1 MTQEFPSFSVSH
13 WPGCAKAK
21 LQAVH
26 TADRKL
32 GAAVTAYASY
42 LHTGRL
48 YGTLAGADHA
58 RVAAWLSDVC
68 LTHSV
73 DPRNFVLWAHAL
85 DGCLFGAYGMLH
97 VVHGIGPGGSD
108 ITLDPYQVRTIQN
121 LLCAGGFI
129 GAFMGAGKTA
139 MGVSAA
145 VGHIE
150 NARQEYAMHDLP
162 SPPGRCWIFCSLNAM
177 PAWEVADRCELGKYF
192 AEVKILSIDSAH
204 KYTSISAGDV
214 MIVDEAHRAGNRT
227 TRCTKSLHTIR
238 SRFAFGIGLSGTVTH
253 AGVEKCLSLKDLAVP
268 GLAIFAKTWTA
279 GETFKCLVKKKI
291 GPRTVT
297 ALEKPTTERE
307 AFNQWLAFGVQLLSP
322 DSKEVQ
328 SAFKLPGQELH
339 EVTLNDP
346 WPPLEEDVARVAN
359 AVFEETGE
367 FPHAQAV
374 AHYLARDGLEKK
386 LDWLAG
392 ELADLS
398 TEAQIVVF
406 ANYRDSLDG
415 AQALLDTLSLSY
427 VRVDGDVTGL
437 DRSACQER
445 FRSGEAQ
452 VFLGQIHAASESM
465 NLQCANI
472 SITLDVS
479 WSCIDYSQALAR
491 THRRGQAA
499 PCIHID
505 LVHNR
510 LQARI
515 LDRLREGQDFAAEC
529 SSWQDIK
536 RSLSTLTLT
545 QPP

>member
-1 MTQEFPSFSVSH
+1 MREQKALMSEFPSFSISH
-13 WPGCAKAK
+13 WPGCVRAK
-21 LQAVH
+21 LQAVQ

-32 GAAVTAYASY
+32 CAAVTAIASWEK
-42 LHTGRL
+42 TDRI
-48 YGTLAGADHA
+48 YGTLAGADPK
-58 RVAAWLSDVC
+58 RVRAWMAEVC
-68 LTHSV
+68 LANSV
-73 DPRNFVLWAHAL
+73 DPANFRVWCMGLNGAKFGTDQVPDRVLGLKLDSYQMNAIKAL
-85 DGCLFGAYGMLH
+85 
-97 VVHGIGPGGSD
+97 
-108 ITLDPYQVRTIQN
+108 TI
-121 LLCAGGFI
+121 AGGVI

-139 MGVSAA
+139 MATAA
-145 VGHIE
+145 AIGSICVERGYSS
-150 NARQEYAMHDLP
+150 QP
-162 SPPGRCWIFCSLNAM
+162 TPGRCWIFCPLNAM
-177 PAWEVADRCELGKYF
+177 PTWEDAKHRELSKYF
-192 AEVKILSIDSAH
+192 AEVKIISIDSAH
-204 KYTSISAGDV
+204 KYTSVSEGDV
-214 MIVDEAHRAGNRT
+214 MIIDEVHRAGSGGARRT
-227 TRCTKSLHTIR
+227 KALHTIR
-238 SRFAFGIGLSGTVTH
+238 SRFRFCVCLTGTMVH
-253 AGVEKCLSLKDLAVP
+253 AGVEKCLSIKDLAVP
-268 GLAIFAKTWTA
+268 GLALFARNWTA

-307 AFNQWLAFGVQLLSP
+307 AFLEWLAMGVQLLSP

-346 WPPLEEDVARVAN
+346 WPPLTEDVARVAN

-374 AHYLARDGLEKK
+374 AHYLARDGLGKK

-392 ELADLS
+392 ELENLAVGTQLV
-398 TEAQIVVF
+398 IF

-415 AQALLDTLSLSY
+415 AEALLNTLGHTY
-427 VRVDGDVTGL
+427 VRVDGDVTGD
-437 DRSACQER
+437 DRSAAQRR
-445 FRSGEAQ
+445 FQTGEAA

-465 NLQCANI
+465 NLQNANI

-479 WSCIDYSQALAR
+479 WSCIDYSQSLAR
-491 THRRGQAA
+491 THRRGQIA

-529 SSWQDIK
+529 STWQDIK
-536 RSLSTLTLT
+536 RAMPNPTLIHT
-545 QPP
+545 P

>member
-1 MTQEFPSFSVSH
+1 MSEFPSFSVSH
-13 WPGCAKAK
+13 WQGCAKAQ

-32 GAAVTAYASY
+32 CAAVTAYASY
-42 LHTGRL
+42 LHTGKL
-48 YGTLAGADHA
+48 YGTLANADK
-58 RVAAWLSDVC
+58 RRIAAWVKDVC
-68 LTHSV
+68 LIHSV
-73 DPRNFVLWAHAL
+73 DPINFALWSFALSGAEMVVDRVPGTVLGL
-85 DGCLFGAYGMLH
+85 
-97 VVHGIGPGGSD
+97 
-108 ITLDPYQVRTIQN
+108 TLDTYQWTAIKG
-121 LLCAGGFI
+121 LTCAGGVI

-139 MGVSAA
+139 MATAAA
-145 VGHIE
+145 VGEIQFS
-150 NARQEYAMHDLP
+150 RSQTLP
-162 SPPGRCWIFCSLNAM
+162 EMPGRCWVFCPLNAM
-177 PAWEVADRCELGKYF
+177 PTWEDARTRELSKYF
-192 AEVKILSIDSAH
+192 AEVKIISIDSAH
-204 KYTSISAGDV
+204 KYTAISEGDV
-214 MIVDEAHRAGNRT
+214 MIVDEVHRAGTGSARRT
-227 TRCTKSLHTIR
+227 KALHTIR
-238 SRFAFGIGLSGTVTH
+238 SRFRFCVCLTGTMVH
-253 AGVEKCLSLKDLAVP
+253 AGVEKCLSIKDLAVP
-268 GLAIFAKTWTA
+268 GLAIFARNWTA

-307 AFNQWLAFGVQLLSP
+307 AFNQWLAIGVQLLSP

-374 AHYLARDGLEKK
+374 AHYLARDGLDKK
-386 LDWLAG
+386 LDWLAS
-392 ELADLS
+392 ELEGLEVG
-398 TEAQIVVF
+398 TQLVIF

-415 AQALLDTLSLSY
+415 AEALLNLLGLSY
-427 VRVDGDVTGL
+427 VRVDGDVTGG
-437 DRSACQER
+437 DRSNAQMR
-445 FRSGEAQ
+445 FQNGDAA

-536 RSLSTLTLT
+536 RSLSTLALT
-545 QPP
+545 QTPT

>member
-1 MTQEFPSFSVSH
+1 MNEFPSFSVSH

-32 GAAVTAYASY
+32 CAAVTAYASY
-42 LHTGRL
+42 LHTGKL
-48 YGTLAGADHA
+48 YGTLANADQA

-73 DPRNFVLWAHAL
+73 DPVDFGVWAHAL
-85 DGCLFGAYGMLH
+85 NGSLFDTGH
-97 VVHGIGPGGSD
+97 VPPTVLGL
-108 ITLDPYQVRTIQN
+108 TLDPYQWAAIKGLT
-121 LLCAGGFI
+121 CAGGVI

-139 MGVSAA
+139 MATAAA
-145 VGHIE
+145 VGHGG
-150 NARQEYAMHDLP
+150 
-162 SPPGRCWIFCSLNAM
+162 SRCWIFCPLNAM
-177 PAWEVADRCELGKYF
+177 PTWEDAKTRELSKYF
-192 AEVKILSIDSAH
+192 SEVKIISIDSAH
-204 KYTSISAGDV
+204 KYTAISEGDV
-214 MIVDEAHRAGNRT
+214 LIVDEVHRCGQGSARRT
-227 TRCTKSLHTIR
+227 KALHTIR
-238 SRFAFGIGLSGTVTH
+238 SRFRFCVCLTGTMVH
-253 AGVEKCLSLKDLAVP
+253 AGVEKCLSIKDLAVP
-268 GLAIFAKTWTA
+268 GLAIFARNWTA

-307 AFNQWLAFGVQLLSP
+307 AFNQWLAIGVQLLSP

-339 EVTLNDP
+339 EITLNDP

-359 AVFEETGE
+359 AAFEETGE

-374 AHYLARDGLEKK
+374 AHFLARDGIGKK
-386 LDWLAG
+386 CEWLAG
-392 ELADLS
+392 ELSGLDS
-398 TEAQIVVF
+398 GQVVIF
-406 ANYRDSLDG
+406 ANYRDSLD
-415 AQALLDTLSLSY
+415 ACEELLHQMELSF
-427 VRVDGDVTGL
+427 VRVDGDVTGE
-437 DRSACQER
+437 DRSAAQRR
-445 FRSGEAQ
+445 FQTGEAQ

-536 RSLSTLTLT
+536 RSLSTLTHSN
-545 QPP
+545 P

>member
-1 MTQEFPSFSVSH
+1 MSEYPSFSISH

-32 GAAVTAYASY
+32 CAAVTAAAAWGM
-42 LHTGRL
+42 TGRI
-48 YGTLAGADHA
+48 YGTLAGAEDS
-58 RVAAWLSDVC
+58 RVLEWVGATC
-68 LTHSV
+68 LDHSV
-73 DPRNFVLWAHAL
+73 DVENFGLWVDAL
-85 DGCLFGAYGMLH
+85 AGEKFDASLVPEMIHGVGREYDPKTFGYN
-97 VVHGIGPGGSD
+97 
-108 ITLDPYQVRTIQN
+108 ITFDPYQWTAIRAIT
-121 LLCAGGFI
+121 CAGDVT

-139 MGVSAA
+139 MGAGAA
-145 VGHIE
+145 IGFIRNVRRRKP
-150 NARQEYAMHDLP
+150 ARR
-162 SPPGRCWIFCSLNAM
+162 GRCWILCPLNAM
-177 PAWEVADRCELGKYF
+177 PAWEVAAQCALSLWF
-192 AEVKILSIDSAH
+192 AEIKIISIDSAH
-204 KYTSISAGDV
+204 KYTSVADGDV
-214 MIVDEAHRAGNRT
+214 MIVDEAHRAGSGSRRRT
-227 TRCTKSLHTIR
+227 QSLHTIR
-238 SRFAFGIGLSGTVTH
+238 SRFSFCVCLTGTLVH
-253 AGVEKCLSLKDLAVP
+253 AGVEKVLSIKDLAVP
-268 GLAIFAKTWTA
+268 GLALFARNWTA

-307 AFNQWLAFGVQLLSP
+307 AFLEWLSMGVHLISA

-328 SAFKLPGQELH
+328 SAFTLPGQELH

-359 AVFEETGE
+359 AVFDETGE

-374 AHYLARDGLEKK
+374 AHLLARDGIEKK
-386 LDWLAG
+386 LEWLAG
-392 ELADLS
+392 ELS
-398 TEAQIVVF
+398 NVGQGQVVVF
-406 ANYRDSLDG
+406 ANYRDSLD
-415 AQALLDTLSLSY
+415 ACEELLRALGLTY
-427 VRVDGDVTGL
+427 VRVDGDVVGA
-437 DRSACQER
+437 DRSLAQTS
-445 FRSGEAQ
+445 FQSGAAQ

-491 THRRGQAA
+491 THRRGQTA

-505 LVHNR
+505 LVYNR

-529 SSWQDIK
+529 SAYQDIK
-536 RSLSTLTLT
+536 RAVPTLLSRTTI
-545 QPP
+545 